1 MAVAIT
7 NIARSLI
14 NLFRSRTRSVLTMAG
29 IAVGVFS
36 VVLISTVGTVGTQ
49 QVSETLITMGVD
61 TLLVQAADNS
71 VSVTLTDSD
80 AEAVRS
86 IDGVTDVMPLMA
98 SMTEVKMIGRRL
110 DCYVW
115 GVDKSADRLI
125 SLEAEHGRLV
135 NDSDAAARLKVC
147 VIDEQFAIESY
158 GRSNVV
164 GKTLSMFLGGKYHEF
179 EIIGVAKSGLSSLQG
194 MLSNI
199 MPGFMYIPITTMQ
212 QLCGRSTYDK
222 LAVKIDDM
230 NSDGV
235 IVDKV
240 MSALDRKNGHTDGYV
255 CNNLLSQKGQ
265 LDDILSIVTTALS
278 LVAGISLVVSGIS
291 VMTTMMMSV
300 GERTREIGIKKSIGA
315 KNRDICAEFLTESV
329 VLTLIGSAVGI
340 TAGLFVSAVGCII
353 VGVPFA
359 LNVGSLVISALAA
372 AAIGAVFGAYPAYK
386 ASTLKPVDALRM

>member
-1 MAVAIT
+1 MTVKAIT
-7 NIARSLI
+7 NI
-14 NLFRSRTRSVLTMAG
+14 FRSRTRSLLTMAG
-29 IAVGVFS
+29 IAVGVFA
-36 VVLISTVGTVGTQ
+36 VVLISTVGTVGTS
-49 QVSETLITMGVD
+49 QVSATLVTMGVD

-71 VSVTLTDSD
+71 VSVTLTDRD
-80 AEAVRS
+80 TDTVRN
-86 IDGVTDVMPLMA
+86 IAGVNDVMPLMA
-98 SMTEVKMIGRRL
+98 SMTEAKMIGRRL

-135 NDSDAAARLKVC
+135 NNSDVSARLKVC
-147 VIDEQFAIESY
+147 VIDEQFAVDTY

-164 GKTLSMFLGGKYHEF
+164 GKKLNMFLGGKFHEF

-199 MPGFMYIPITTMQ
+199 MPGFMYIPISTMQ

-222 LAVKIDDM
+222 LAIKIDDS
-230 NSDGV
+230 NSDGA
-235 IVDKV
+235 IVAEIKET
-240 MSALDRKNGHTDGYV
+240 LDRTNGHVDGYI

-278 LVAGISLVVSGIS
+278 MVAGISLVVSGIS

-315 KNRDICAEFLTESV
+315 RKRDICAEFLSESI
-329 VLTLIGSAVGI
+329 VLTLMGSGLGI
-340 TAGLFVSAVGCII
+340 IAGLLVSVIGC
-353 VGVPFA
+353 VVVRVPFE
-359 LNVGSLVISALAA
+359 LNVTSLGVSVLAA
-372 AAIGAVFGAYPAYK
+372 AVIGAVFGAYPAVK
-386 ASTLKPVDALRM
+386 AASLKPVEALRKGG